1 MLTKRLLGVPHQGGP
16 HASSQRILS
25 QFGQIFLGVIGIEK
39 FLAHPIQLR
48 CGDHETE
55 YQDAGKLTERNPF
68 REQAST
74 SSAGAMHGALLRVRG
89 CPNTAA
95 QRLLSRAPH
104 IHLSSLSA
112 IEVASVR
119 FVLGFDAPSGVIGS
133 GLRVVV

>member
-89 CPNTAA
+89 CPNTARTKA
-95 QRLLSRAPH
+95 VVARATY
-104 IHLSSLSA
+104 SSLVVERDRGRVS
-112 IEVASVR
+112 EVR
-119 FVLGFDAPSGVIGS
+119 
-133 GLRVVV
+133 